1 LAKLARRSLGIV
13 LDRSRISS
21 DLLLK
26 DFFLR
31 LLTISIL
38 LVSTLTALGTIGLDV
53 RAFIAGLGI
62 TGLILG
68 FALKDTLA
76 NFAAGLL
83 LLIYRPF
90 RAGQIIEVEGTQGT
104 VEEITIVNL
113 RMTTSDGVRVFLPNS
128 RVWGAKITNIS
139 MAKQRRVE
147 LRIRVASTQ
156 IESAISTIAEVLNN
170 DPKILRSPEPGI
182 QVTYLSQSIAVLTIR
197 SWSDPVEYDS
207 MRTSILLS
215 IIDALKRASIAVL

>member
-1 LAKLARRSLGIV
+1 L
-13 LDRSRISS
+13 
-21 DLLLK
+21 
-26 DFFLR
+26 
-31 LLTISIL
+31 
-38 LVSTLTALGTIGLDV
+38 LTALGTIGLDV

-113 RMTTSDGVRVFLPNS
+113 QMTATDGVRVFLPNS
-128 RVWGAKITNIS
+128 KVWGAKIINIS
-139 MAKQRRVE
+139 MAKQRRIEV
-147 LRIRVASTQ
+147 RIRLAPSQ
-156 IESAISTIAEVLNN
+156 LKSAISIITKALNN
-170 DPKILRSPEPGI
+170 DSKILRSPEPGI
-182 QVTYLSQSIAVLTIR
+182 QVTSVGQSVAVLTIR
-197 SWSDPVEYDS
+197 LWSDSIGYES
-207 MRTSILLS
+207 MRTQIILS
-215 IIDALKRASIAVL
+215 ITDALTTASIEIL